1 VSPAKHTSDGTAHVA
16 RQAMRGDQARSLL
29 VQAGGASRPGQGRGW
44 PVGGGWGRHEFSSN
58 QGSGDISGI

>member
-44 PVGGGWGRHEFSSN
+44 PVGGG
-58 QGSGDISGI
+58 